1 MSINFTSDIDGATS
15 GSGINKITIAGK
27 TINLTETGGET
38 AGNGVVSGTF
48 TPEEKATPINI
59 DTGIDFSFIM
69 VVKKTATLNYGYRT
83 RCAFA
88 WDRTNQLVMSVGTN
102 AGGGIFTGGM
112 SIQKSDTVTSVN
124 GSTNTEEKDGTS
136 LVINSNNTVGW
147 LAPEE
152 YQWYA
157 W

>member
-15 GSGINKITIAGK
+15 GSGITKITVGGK
-27 TINLTETGGET
+27 TINLTEVSSGSSGGV
-38 AGNGVVSGTF
+38 ASGTF
-48 TPEEKATPINI
+48 TPEEKATQINI

-69 VVKKTATLNYGYRT
+69 VVKKTTTLGYGYRT
-83 RCAFA
+83 RCALA

-102 AGGGIFTGGM
+102 AGGTTFTGALG
-112 SIQKSDTVTSVN
+112 IQKSDTVTNVS

-136 LVINSNNTVGW
+136 LVINSNDTIGW

>member
-15 GSGINKITIAGK
+15 GSGITKITVGGK

-38 AGNGVVSGTF
+38 AGNSVVSGTF
-48 TPEEKATPINI
+48 TPEEKATQISI

-69 VVKKTATLNYGYRT
+69 FVKKTTTLGYGYRT
-83 RCAFA
+83 KCAFV
-88 WDRTNQLVMSVGTN
+88 WDRTNQLVMTVGTN
-102 AGGGIFTGGM
+102 AGGTSGTGGM
-112 SIQKSDTVTSVN
+112 SIAKSDTVTSVS
-124 GSTNTEEKDGTS
+124 GSTNNEEKDGTS
-136 LVINSNNTVGW
+136 LVINSSDTVGW

>member
-15 GSGINKITIAGK
+15 GSGITKITVGGK
-27 TINLTETGGET
+27 TINLTEVSSGSSG
-38 AGNGVVSGTF
+38 GVVSGTF
-48 TPEEKATPINI
+48 TPEEKATTLSI

-69 VVKKTATLNYGYRT
+69 FVKKTTTLGYGYRT
-83 RCAFA
+83 RCALA
-88 WDRTNQLVMSVGTN
+88 WDRTNQLGMSVGTN
-102 AGGGIFTGGM
+102 AGGGTFTGGM
-112 SIQKSDTVTSVN
+112 STQKSDTVTSMS
-124 GSTNTEEKDGTS
+124 GSTNIEEKNGTS
-136 LVINSNNTVGW
+136 LVINSNDTVGW

>member
-1 MSINFTSDIDGATS
+1 MSINFTSDINGATS
-15 GSGINKITIAGK
+15 GSDITKITIGGK
-27 TINLTETGGET
+27 TINLTEVSSGSSG
-38 AGNGVVSGTF
+38 GVVSGTF
-48 TPEEKATPINI
+48 TPEEKATQINI

-69 VVKKTATLNYGYRT
+69 FVKKTTTLGYGYRT
-83 RCAFA
+83 KCAFV

-102 AGGGIFTGGM
+102 AGGTSYAGVMG
-112 SIQKSDTVTSVN
+112 IQKSDTVTTVTGTIN
-124 GSTNTEEKDGTS
+124 NEVKDGTS
-136 LVINSNNTVGW
+136 LVINSSDTVGW

>member
-1 MSINFTSDIDGATS
+1 MSINFTSDINGATS
-15 GSGINKITIAGK
+15 GSGITKITIGGK
-27 TINLTETGGET
+27 TISLTEVSSGSSG
-38 AGNGVVSGTF
+38 GVVSGTF
-48 TPEEKATPINI
+48 TPVEKATQINI

-69 VVKKTATLNYGYRT
+69 FVKKTTTLGYGYRT
-83 RCAFA
+83 RCAFV

-102 AGGGIFTGGM
+102 AGGGTFTGGM
-112 SIQKSDTVTSVN
+112 SIQKSDTVAGVN
-124 GSTNTEEKDGTS
+124 GSTNTEEKGGTS
-136 LVINSNNTVGW
+136 LVINSNDTVGW

>member
-15 GSGINKITIAGK
+15 GSGITKITIAGK
-27 TINLTETGGET
+27 TINLTEVSSGSSG
-38 AGNGVVSGTF
+38 GVVSGTF
-48 TPEEKATPINI
+48 TPGEKATSFTL
-59 DTGIDFSFIM
+59 DTGIDFSFLM
-69 VVKKTATLNYGYRT
+69 YFKKTATLNYGYRT
-83 RCAFA
+83 RCVFA

-102 AGGGIFTGGM
+102 AGGTSFTGGGM
-112 SIQKSDTVTSVN
+112 SIAKSDTVTSV
-124 GSTNTEEKDGTS
+124 TNSKNNEEKDGTS
-136 LVINSNNTVGW
+136 LVINSSDTIGW

>member
-15 GSGINKITIAGK
+15 GSGITKITVGGK
-27 TINLTETGGET
+27 TINLTETGEET

-48 TPEEKATPINI
+48 TPEEKATLFNL
-59 DTGIDFSFIM
+59 DTGIDFSFLM
-69 VVKKTATLNYGYRT
+69 YFKKSTTLNYGYRT
-83 RCAFA
+83 KCAFA
-88 WDRTNQLVMSVGTN
+88 WDRTNQLLITIGTN
-102 AGGGIFTGGM
+102 AGGTSFTGGM
-112 SIQKSDTVTSVN
+112 SMAKSDTVTSVS
-124 GSTNTEEKDGTS
+124 GSTNNEEKDGTS
-136 LVINSNNTVGW
+136 LVINASDAAGW

>member
-15 GSGINKITIAGK
+15 GSGITKITVGGK
-27 TINLTETGGET
+27 TINLTEVSSGSSG
-38 AGNGVVSGTF
+38 GVVSGTF
-48 TPEEKATPINI
+48 TPEEKATTLSI

-69 VVKKTATLNYGYRT
+69 VVKKTTTLNYGYRT

-102 AGGGIFTGGM
+102 ASGGSFTGGM
-112 SIQKSDTVTSVN
+112 SIQKSDTVASVF
-124 GSTNTEEKDGTS
+124 GSTNIEEKGGTS
-136 LVINSNNTVGW
+136 LVFNSNDTVGW

>member
-15 GSGINKITIAGK
+15 GSGITKITIAGK
-27 TINLTETGGET
+27 TINLTET

-48 TPEEKATPINI
+48 TPEEKATSFNL
-59 DTGIDFSFIM
+59 DTGIDFSFLM
-69 VVKKTATLNYGYRT
+69 FFKKSATLGYGYRT

-88 WDRTNQLVMSVGTN
+88 WDRTNQLVMTVGTN
-102 AGGGIFTGGM
+102 AGGGAYAGGM
-112 SIQKSDTVTSVN
+112 NIQKSDTVAGVS
-124 GSTNTEEKDGTS
+124 GSTNTEEKNGTS
-136 LVINSNNTVGW
+136 LVINSNDMVGW

>member
-15 GSGINKITIAGK
+15 GSGITKITIGGK
-27 TINLTETGGET
+27 TINLTEVSSGSSG
-38 AGNGVVSGTF
+38 GVVSGTF
-48 TPEEKATPINI
+48 TPEEKATTLSI

-69 VVKKTATLNYGYRT
+69 VVKKTTTLNYGYRT

-88 WDRTNQLVMSVGTN
+88 WDRTNQLLMSVGTN
-102 AGGGIFTGGM
+102 AGGGSFTGGLG
-112 SIQKSDTVTSVN
+112 IPKNDTVAGVN

-136 LVINSNNTVGW
+136 LVINSNDTVGW